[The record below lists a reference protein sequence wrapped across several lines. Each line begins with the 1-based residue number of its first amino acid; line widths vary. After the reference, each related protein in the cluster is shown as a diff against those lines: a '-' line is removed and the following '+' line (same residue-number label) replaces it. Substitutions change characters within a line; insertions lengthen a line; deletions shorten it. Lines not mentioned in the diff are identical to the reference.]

1 MLEHFQEDG
10 INKQAKF
17 QGIYIYIYVTQA
29 ENREGKNLRI
39 AEKS

>member
-1 MLEHFQEDG
+1 MGQISG
-10 INKQAKF
+10 N
-17 QGIYIYIYVTQA
+17 IYIYITQA

>member
-10 INKQAKF
+10 INKWAKF
-17 QGIYIYIYVTQA
+17 QGIYIYITQA